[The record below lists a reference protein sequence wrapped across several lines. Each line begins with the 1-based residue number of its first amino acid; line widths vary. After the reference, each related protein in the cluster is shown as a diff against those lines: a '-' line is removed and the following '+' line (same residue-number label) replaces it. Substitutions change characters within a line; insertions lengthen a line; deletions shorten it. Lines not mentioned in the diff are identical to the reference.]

1 MRVRIEKANAT
12 HAHPHNMGDMK
23 KRDDGGGGGGC
34 DGKRQ
39 NVKQFICFSY

>member
-1 MRVRIEKANAT
+1 MRVRIEKANAPSQ
-12 HAHPHNMGDMK
+12 HGRNGKEGDG
-23 KRDDGGGGGGC
+23 GGGGGGC

>member
-23 KRDDGGGGGGC
+23 EGDDGGGGC